1 MGLPLQEFHDGPDIE
16 WIRDQLNL
24 ESRTGIREEQTSSD
38 VETRY
43 EEDQEKKGP
52 WDGERKENLEDSEE
66 KKKIPTYPRKNMT
79 FMCGRRKGPMLT

>member
-43 EEDQEKKGP
+43 EEDQEKKVPGM
-52 WDGERKENLEDSEE
+52 GRGRKTW
-66 KKKIPTYPRKNMT
+66 KKIPTYPRKNMT